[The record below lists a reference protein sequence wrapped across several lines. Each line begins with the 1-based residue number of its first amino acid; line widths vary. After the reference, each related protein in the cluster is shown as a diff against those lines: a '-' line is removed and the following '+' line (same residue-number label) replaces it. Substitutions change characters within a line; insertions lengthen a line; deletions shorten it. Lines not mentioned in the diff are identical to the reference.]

1 MLGYYNKSVSNEC
14 KMSLSCQTGLIFS
27 RSHRNKKQTIK
38 QLQSQKI
45 TMIAVDM
52 HRHKSTTET
61 AHYQEEDGGWRKRN
75 CKTAGVWN
83 EAGVSNCRGK
93 WLSVS
98 RVAERRRGREQPRR
112 EQRRRR
118 LVKDLRRSYT
128 GAVSAP
134 FPHRASVGIESCT
147 KRSFVTS
154 I

>member
-61 AHYQEEDGGWRKRN
+61 AHYQEEDGDWRKRN

-98 RVAERRRGREQPRR
+98 RVAE
-112 EQRRRR
+112 RRR

>member
-98 RVAERRRGREQPRR
+98 RVAERRR
-112 EQRRRR
+112 

-134 FPHRASVGIESCT
+134 FPHRASVGIELQSCT

>member
-1 MLGYYNKSVSNEC
+1 
-14 KMSLSCQTGLIFS
+14 
-27 RSHRNKKQTIK
+27 
-38 QLQSQKI
+38 
-45 TMIAVDM
+45 MIAVDM

-98 RVAERRRGREQPRR
+98 RVAERRR
-112 EQRRRR
+112 